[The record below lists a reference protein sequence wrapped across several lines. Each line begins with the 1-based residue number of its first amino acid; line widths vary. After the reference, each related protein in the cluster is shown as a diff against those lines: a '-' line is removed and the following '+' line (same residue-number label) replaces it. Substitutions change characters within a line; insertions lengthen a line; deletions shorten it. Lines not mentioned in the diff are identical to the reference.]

1 MNRLG
6 KKSGPPPKSGPTPQ
20 GLNISYN
27 TVRTV
32 KQSGEKKMADI
43 DKALPNVEQE
53 INIPSDV
60 EIADAEEAEQQEL
73 EEQGN
78 PVEITEN
85 EDGSVDIN
93 YDPAIASVANTENHY
108 ANLADHLPDDIL
120 GRLSSNLFQNYQDY
134 KNSRKEWENSYKTGL
149 DLLGFKYENRT
160 EPFSGASGATHPVLA
175 EAVTQFQALAYKELL
190 PADGPVRT
198 QIIGIP
204 TPEKTQQ
211 SNRVKDFMN
220 FQLMDQ
226 MKEYE
231 PEFDQML
238 FYLPLAGSAFKK
250 VYYDE
255 VLQRAVSK
263 FVPADD
269 LIVPY
274 TATSLDDAEAII
286 HRIKI
291 SENELRKQQV
301 AGFYRDIDLKPGQLN
316 EDELQQKEN
325 ELEGRTRSK
334 EEDVFNLLECHV
346 NLDLEGFE
354 DINPEDDEP
363 TGIKLPYIVTIEENS
378 REILSIKR
386 NYEVED
392 PQKSKVQYFVHFKF
406 LPGLGFYGFG
416 LIHMIGGLSR
426 TATSALRQLLDAGT
440 LSNLPAGF
448 KQRGIRIRDDAQA
461 IQPGEFRD
469 VDAPG
474 GNIRDSFMM
483 LPFKEPSATLL
494 QLMGVVVNAGQR
506 FASIADL
513 QVGDGNQQA
522 AVGTTVALLE
532 RGSRTMSAIHKR
544 IYAAL
549 KNEFKL
555 LARVFKLYLPAE
567 YPYDVVGGQRMIKQ
581 QDFDDRVD
589 ILPVADPNIF
599 SQTQRI
605 SLAQTE
611 LQLATSNP
619 GIHNQYAVYRNM
631 YEALGVK
638 DIDKILIRPQPPQP
652 KDPALEHIDA
662 LAGKPFQAFPGQDHR
677 AHMTAH
683 LNFMATNIARNNP
696 VVMAS
701 LEKNIFEHISLMA
714 QEQVEVEFRNE
725 LQQLQQMQMAMQQN
739 PQMAQQMQMQVRML
753 TEKIESRKA
762 VLIAEMM
769 EEFMKEEKE
778 ITSQFDNDPIAKL
791 RAREL
796 DLRAQE
802 NYRKE
807 QEAKER
813 INLDKMKSMMNQMN
827 QEEKLEQNEDL
838 AHLRADT
845 SLTKTVLQHELKNKD
860 KI

>member
-1 MNRLG
+1 
-6 KKSGPPPKSGPTPQ
+6 
-20 GLNISYN
+20 
-27 TVRTV
+27 
-32 KQSGEKKMADI
+32 MAEI
-43 DKALPNVEQE
+43 DKALPNIKVQPEETTDDIAVEMIEE
-53 INIPSDV
+53 IEKV
-60 EIADAEEAEQQEL
+60 EPGETQ
-73 EEQGN
+73 
-78 PVEITEN
+78 ITEM
-85 EDGSVDIN
+85 EDGSVDVN
-93 YDPAIASVANTENHY
+93 FDPESLIQSQATDFN
-108 ANLADHLPDDIL
+108 ANLADFVDEREL
-120 GRLSSNLFQNYQDY
+120 GYLSSTLYQNYQDY
-134 KNSRKEWENSYKTGL
+134 KSSRKDWEKSYTQGL
-149 DLLGFKYENRT
+149 ELLGFKYENRT
-160 EPFSGASGATHPVLA
+160 EPFAGASGATHPVLA

-190 PADGPVRT
+190 PATGPVRT
-198 QIIGIP
+198 QIIGVQ

-211 SNRVKDFMN
+211 ANRVKDFMN
-220 FQLMDQ
+220 YQLMDQ

-238 FYLPLAGSAFKK
+238 FYLPLAGSSFKK
-250 VYYDE
+250 VYYDDLLE
-255 VLQRAVSK
+255 RAVSK

-301 AGFYRDIDLKPGQLN
+301 AGFYRDVELKAGHDNLTDV
-316 EDELQQKEN
+316 EKKEL
-325 ELEGRTRSK
+325 ELEGTVKTGRDDDIFT
-334 EEDVFNLLECHV
+334 LLECHV

-354 DINPEDDEP
+354 DVGPDGEP

-378 REILSIKR
+378 REILSIRR
-386 NYEVED
+386 NYEQND
-392 PQKSKVQYFVHFKF
+392 PKKSKIQYFVHFKF

-474 GNIRDSFMM
+474 GNIRDAFMT
-483 LPFKEPSATLL
+483 LPFKEPSQTLL

-549 KNEFKL
+549 KNEFRIL
-555 LARVFKLYLPAE
+555 SRVFRLYLPAE
-567 YPYDVVGGQRMIKQ
+567 YPYDVVGGQKMIKQ
-581 QDFDDRVD
+581 SDFDDRVD

-611 LQLATSNP
+611 LQLAMSNP
-619 GIHNQYAVYRNM
+619 QMHNLYQAYRNM
-631 YEALGVK
+631 YEAIGVK
-638 DIDKILIRPQPPQP
+638 DVDTVLIRPQPPQP

-662 LAGKPFQAFPGQDHR
+662 LAGKPYQAFPGQDHR

-683 LNFMATNIARNNP
+683 LNFMATNMARNNP
-696 VVMAS
+696 IVMAS

-714 QEQVEVEFRNE
+714 QEQVEIEFKNE
-725 LQQLQQMQMAMQQN
+725 IQQLQQMQMMMQQN
-739 PQMAQQMQMQVRML
+739 PQMAQQMQIQARML
-753 TEKIESRKA
+753 SEKIEARKA

-796 DLRAQE
+796 DIRAQE
-802 NYRKE
+802 NARKKKVDDE
-807 QEAKER
+807 Q
-813 INLDKMKSMMNQMN
+813 INLNKMKAMMNQM
-827 QEEKLEQNEDL
+827 QTDEKLQQNEDL
-838 AHLRADT
+838 AQLRADT
-845 SLTKTVLQHELKNKD
+845 SIEKTILAAKLRNQRN
-860 KI
+860 

>member
-1 MNRLG
+1 
-6 KKSGPPPKSGPTPQ
+6 
-20 GLNISYN
+20 
-27 TVRTV
+27 
-32 KQSGEKKMADI
+32 MAEI
-43 DKALPNVEQE
+43 DKALPNIKVQPEETTDDIAVEMVEE
-53 INIPSDV
+53 IEKVQPG
-60 EIADAEEAEQQEL
+60 ET
-73 EEQGN
+73 
-78 PVEITEN
+78 EITEM
-85 EDGSVDIN
+85 EDGSVDVN
-93 YDPAIASVANTENHY
+93 FDPESLRQSQATDFN
-108 ANLADHLPDDIL
+108 ANLADFVDEREL
-120 GRLSSNLFQNYQDY
+120 GYLSSTLHQNYQDY
-134 KNSRKEWENSYKTGL
+134 KSSRKDWEKSYTQGL
-149 DLLGFKYENRT
+149 ELLGFKYENRT
-160 EPFSGASGATHPVLA
+160 EPFAGASGATHPVLA

-190 PADGPVRT
+190 PANGPVRT
-198 QIIGIP
+198 QIIGVQ

-220 FQLMDQ
+220 YQLMDQ

-238 FYLPLAGSAFKK
+238 FYLPLAGSAFNK
-250 VYYDE
+250 VYYDDLLE
-255 VLQRAVSK
+255 RAVSK

-301 AGFYRDIDLKPGQLN
+301 AGFYRDVELKAGHDNLTDV
-316 EDELQQKEN
+316 EKKEM
-325 ELEGRTRSK
+325 ELEGTVKTGRDDDIFT
-334 EEDVFNLLECHV
+334 LLECHV

-354 DINPEDDEP
+354 DVGPDGEP

-378 REILSIKR
+378 REILSIRR
-386 NYEVED
+386 NYEQND
-392 PQKSKVQYFVHFKF
+392 PKKSKIQYFVHFKF

-474 GNIRDSFMM
+474 GNIRDAFMT

-544 IYAAL
+544 IYSAL
-549 KNEFKL
+549 KNEFKIL
-555 LARVFKLYLPAE
+555 SRVFRLYLPAE
-567 YPYDVVGGQRMIKQ
+567 YPYDVVGGQKMIKQ
-581 QDFDDRVD
+581 SDFDDRVD

-611 LQLATSNP
+611 LQLAMSNP
-619 GIHNQYAVYRNM
+619 QMHNLYQAYRNM
-631 YEALGVK
+631 YEAIGVK
-638 DIDKILIRPQPPQP
+638 DVDTVLIRPQPPAP

-683 LNFMATNIARNNP
+683 LNFMATNMARNNP

-714 QEQVEVEFRNE
+714 QEQVEIEFKDE
-725 LQQLQQMQMAMQQN
+725 MQQLQQMQMMMQQN
-739 PQMAQQMQMQVRML
+739 PQMAQQMQIQARMMS
-753 TEKIESRKA
+753 EKIEARKA

-796 DLRAQE
+796 DIRAQE
-802 NYRKE
+802 NARKKKVDDE
-807 QEAKER
+807 Q
-813 INLDKMKSMMNQMN
+813 INLNKMKAMMNQM
-827 QEEKLEQNEDL
+827 QTDEKLQQNEDL
-838 AHLRADT
+838 AQLRADT
-845 SLTKTVLQHELKNKD
+845 SIEKTILAAKLKGNR
-860 KI
+860 

>member
-1 MNRLG
+1 
-6 KKSGPPPKSGPTPQ
+6 
-20 GLNISYN
+20 
-27 TVRTV
+27 
-32 KQSGEKKMADI
+32 MADI
-43 DKALPNVEQE
+43 DKALPNEVRKEFEVPGEEEIKELALEEVEQE
-53 INIPSDV
+53 EGSP
-60 EIADAEEAEQQEL
+60 E
-73 EEQGN
+73 
-78 PVEITEN
+78 PVDIQEN
-85 EDGSVDIN
+85 EDGSVDIDL
-93 YDPAIASVANTENHY
+93 DPQAASPEGGDEHY
-108 ANLADHLPDDIL
+108 ANLAEFLPDDVL
-120 GRLSSNLFQNYQDY
+120 GRLGSDLNGKYMDY
-134 KNSRKEWENSYKTGL
+134 TSSRKEWEQAYIQGL
-149 DLLGFKYENRT
+149 DLLGFKYNNRT
-160 EPFSGASGATHPVLA
+160 EPFQGASGATHPVLA

-190 PADGPVRT
+190 PSGGPVRT
-198 QIIGIP
+198 QVMGLA
-204 TPEKTQQ
+204 TPEKSQQ
-211 SNRVKDFMN
+211 ATRVKDFMN
-220 FQLMDQ
+220 YEIMEK

-238 FYLPLAGSAFKK
+238 FNLPLAGSAFKK
-250 VYYDE
+250 VYYDDME
-255 VLQRAVSK
+255 QRAVSK

-291 SENELRKQQV
+291 SENDLRKQQV
-301 AGFYRDIDLKPGQLN
+301 AGFYRDIDLAKPDSTDSDILK
-316 EDELQQKEN
+316 KER
-325 ELEGRTRSK
+325 ELEGTSK
-334 EEDVFNLLECHV
+334 TQDEDVYTLLECHV
-346 NLDLEGFE
+346 DLDLEGFE
-354 DINPEDDEP
+354 DSDPETGEP
-363 TGIKLPYIVTIEENS
+363 SGIKIPYIVTLEEGS

-386 NYEVED
+386 NYEVGD
-392 PQKSKVQYFVHFKF
+392 VKKSKIQYFVHFKF

-448 KQRGIRIRDDAQA
+448 KQRGIRIRDDAQS

-474 GNIRDSFMM
+474 GNLRDSFMM
-483 LPFKEPSATLL
+483 LPFKEPSQTLL
-494 QLMGVVVNAGQR
+494 SLMGVVVQAGQR

-544 IYAAL
+544 IYSAL
-549 KNEFKL
+549 KNEFRIM
-555 LARVFKLYLPAE
+555 ARVFKLYLPQE

-581 QDFDDRVD
+581 QDFDERVD

-611 LQLATSNP
+611 LQLAQSNP
-619 GIHNQYAVYRNM
+619 QMHNLYNAYRNM

-638 DIDKILIRPQPPQP
+638 DIDQVLNKPMQPTP

-662 LAGKPFQAFPGQDHR
+662 LGGAQFQAFPGQDHR
-677 AHMTAH
+677 SHMTAH
-683 LNFMATNIARNNP
+683 LNFMATNMARNNP
-696 VVMAS
+696 MVMAS

-714 QEQVEVEFRNE
+714 QEQVELEFRDE
-725 LQQLQQMQMAMQQN
+725 MQQLQQMQMQAQQN
-739 PQMAQQMQMQVRML
+739 PQMAQQMQMQMQQI
-753 TEKIESRKA
+753 TQKIEGRKA
-762 VLIAEMM
+762 QLVADMM
-769 EEFMKEEKE
+769 EEFMKEEQK

-802 NYRKE
+802 NARKE
-807 QEAKER
+807 KESEDR
-813 INLDKMKSMMNQMN
+813 MDLDKMKTMMNQVN
-827 QEEKLEQNEDL
+827 QSEKLKQNEEL
-838 AHLRADT
+838 AQLRADT
-845 SLTKTVLQHELKNKD
+845 SIEKTILGKTLPNSDSMMPNIEIMRKG
-860 KI
+860 

>member
-1 MNRLG
+1 
-6 KKSGPPPKSGPTPQ
+6 
-20 GLNISYN
+20 
-27 TVRTV
+27 
-32 KQSGEKKMADI
+32 MAEI
-43 DKALPNVEQE
+43 DKALPNEPRKTLEIPGEEEVKDQLVE
-53 INIPSDV
+53 
-60 EIADAEEAEQQEL
+60 AAEEAVQQ
-73 EEQGN
+73 
-78 PVEITEN
+78 PDDVEITEN
-85 EDGSVDIN
+85 EDGSVDID
-93 YDPAIASVANTENHY
+93 YDPNAAAPEGGDEHY
-108 ANLADHLPDDIL
+108 ANLAEFLPDDVL
-120 GRLSSNLFQNYQDY
+120 GRMASQLYTNYQDY
-134 KNSRKEWENSYKTGL
+134 KSSRKDWEKSYREGL
-149 DLLGFKYENRT
+149 DLLGFKYDNRT
-160 EPFSGASGATHPVLA
+160 EPFQGASGATHPVLA

-190 PADGPVRT
+190 PAEGPVRT
-198 QIIGIP
+198 QILGLS
-204 TPEKTQQ
+204 TPDKEQQ
-211 SNRVKDFMN
+211 SQRVKEFMN
-220 FQLMDQ
+220 YQIMDQ

-238 FYLPLAGSAFKK
+238 FYLPLAGSSFKK

-255 VLQRAVSK
+255 VESRAVSK

-301 AGFYRDIDLKPGQLN
+301 AGFYRDIDLKAGQVK
-316 EDELQQKEN
+316 EDELQQKEH
-325 ELEGRTRSK
+325 ELEGRSK
-334 EEDVFNLLECHV
+334 SGRDDDVFTLLEYHV
-346 NLDLEGFE
+346 NLDIEGFE
-354 DINPEDDEP
+354 DAGADGSL

-386 NYEVED
+386 NYEIGD
-392 PQKSKVQYFVHFKF
+392 PKKNKISYFVHFKF

-426 TATSALRQLLDAGT
+426 TATAALRQLLDAGT

-448 KQRGIRIRDDAQA
+448 KQRGIRIRDDAQS
-461 IQPGEFRD
+461 IQPGEVRD

-474 GNIRDSFMM
+474 GNIRDAFMM
-483 LPFKEPSATLL
+483 LPFKEPSQTLL
-494 QLMGVVVNAGQR
+494 NLLGVVVNAGQR

-555 LARVFKLYLPAE
+555 MARVFKLYLPQE

-581 QDFDDRVD
+581 TDFDDRVD

-611 LQLATSNP
+611 LQLAASNP
-619 GIHNQYAVYRNM
+619 QIHNQYQVYRNM

-638 DIDKILIRPQPPQP
+638 DIDKILIRPQPPVP

-662 LAGKPFQAFPGQDHR
+662 LAGRPFQAFPGQDHR
-677 AHMTAH
+677 AHITAH
-683 LNFMATNIARNNP
+683 LNFMATNIAKNNP
-696 VVMAS
+696 VVTAS

-714 QEQVEVEFRNE
+714 QEQVEMEFKDE
-725 LQQLQQMQMAMQQN
+725 LVQLQQMQQASQMN
-739 PQMAQQMQMQVRML
+739 PQMAQQTQIQVRML
-753 TEKIESRKA
+753 SEKIESRKA
-762 VLIAEMM
+762 VLIADLM
-769 EEFMKEEKE
+769 EDFLTEEKK
-778 ITSQFDNDPIAKL
+778 ISGDFGNDPVAKL

-796 DLRAQE
+796 DLRAME
-802 NYRKE
+802 NQRKKDE
-807 QEAKER
+807 GEDR
-813 INLDKMKSMMNQMN
+813 INLDRMRSMMNQQN
-827 QEEKLEQNEDL
+827 QEDKLKQNEDL
-838 AHLRADT
+838 AKLRADT
-845 SLTKTVLQHELKNKD
+845 SIEKTLLSKVVPTAKD
-860 KI
+860 MMGNE